1 MYDGGPPLRAGIG
14 QGQDVVRNAM
24 KHWTADDIP
33 WDCFDPTRVDSEI
46 LRLVKAAAMVE
57 KNSGDYATY
66 LKNVFPDDDAF
77 AGAVDTWAKEE
88 VQHGDVL
95 GRWAETADPCFNFA
109 DRFRVF
115 KDGFKIPVDATASV
129 RGSRSGEL
137 VARCVV
143 EVGTS
148 SYYTSLAVATDEP
161 VLKAIFQ
168 RIAADEFRHYKLFYK
183 HLKRYLEAEK
193 PSTFAKLR
201 VAFERIVE
209 SDDDELAYAYYA
221 ANGEGEGYDRRRCAD
236 AYAMRA
242 YRYYRPAIVERGIA
256 MTFKAAGFN
265 PHGRLARVASSA
277 AWRFMGWRR
286 KRLAQLAA

>member
-1 MYDGGPPLRAGIG
+1 
-14 QGQDVVRNAM
+14 M

-33 WDCFDPTRVDSEI
+33 WDRFDPARVDPEI

-57 KNSGDYATY
+57 KNSADYATY
-66 LKNVFPDDDAF
+66 LKNVFPGDRAF
-77 AGAVDTWAKEE
+77 ASSADQWAAEE

-95 GRWAETADPCFNFA
+95 GRWAETADPRFNFA
-109 DRFRVF
+109 ERFRVF
-115 KDGFKIPVDATASV
+115 RDGYKIPVDATASI

-148 SYYTSLAVATDEP
+148 SYYTSLAAAVEEP
-161 VLKAIFQ
+161 VLKAICQ
-168 RIAADEFRHYKLFYK
+168 HIAADEFRHYKLFYT
-183 HLKRYLEAEK
+183 HLKRYLAAEK
-193 PSTFAKLR
+193 PSTFAKLK

-209 SDDDELAYAYYA
+209 SDDDELAYAYHA
-221 ANGEGEGYDRRRCAD
+221 ANGEGEAYERRRCAN

-242 YRYYRPAIVERGIA
+242 YCYYRPAIVERGIA

-265 PHGRLARVASSA
+265 PRGRLARVVASM
-277 AWRFMGWRR
+277 AWRFMGWRQR
-286 KRLAQLAA
+286 RLAQSAA